1 MKKYG
6 FLALG
11 IFLLIPFLSQAQSKS
26 EKQVEKAV
34 ALLIKGME
42 DGDPGILNRVADD
55 GLTYGHSGGKVENK
69 SEFVNAFISG
79 ASDFVKINISGQKI
93 DVFGKTAIVRHLLE
107 ADTNDRNVPGH
118 VKLKIMTVWKKK
130 GGQWKMIA
138 RQAVKPS

>member
-1 MKKYG
+1 MTRYG
-6 FLALG
+6 FFALG

-26 EKQVEKAV
+26 EKQVERAV
-34 ALLIKGME
+34 ALLVKGME
-42 DGDPGILNRVADD
+42 DGDPGILNRIADD

-79 ASDFVKINISGQKI
+79 ASDFVKINISDQKI
-93 DVFGKTAIVRHLLE
+93 DVFGKTAIVGHLLE
-107 ADTNDRNVPGH
+107 ADTNDRKVPGH

-138 RQAVKPS
+138 RQAVKPA